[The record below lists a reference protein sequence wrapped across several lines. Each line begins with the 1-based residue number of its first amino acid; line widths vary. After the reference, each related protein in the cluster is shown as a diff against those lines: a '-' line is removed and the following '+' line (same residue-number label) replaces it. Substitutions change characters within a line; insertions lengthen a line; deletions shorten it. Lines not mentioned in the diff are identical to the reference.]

1 MTTNEQI
8 SADAQRITRVIGADR
23 LTTVQAAS
31 VLKRSPGTLHR
42 WRRIGYGPPYYALGR
57 QIQYSAKE
65 LKEWWEKQR
74 RQPSAA

>member
-1 MTTNEQI
+1 MTTNDQI
-8 SADAQRITRVIGADR
+8 SKDAQRITRVIGADR
-23 LTTVQAAS
+23 LTTVQAAF
-31 VLKRSPGTLHR
+31 VLKRSPGTLYR
-42 WRRIGYGPPYYALGR
+42 WRRIGYGPPYYTLGG